1 MNAPGKRLMKDIRRQ
16 DRPAAP
22 PASAAAAAAVG
33 KDAGNSNVMYV
44 WVRSPM
50 TVASRWTPLVQPEE
64 AGGGPT
70 LRPLKTYGG

>member
-1 MNAPGKRLMKDIRRQ
+1 MIGLQRLP
-16 DRPAAP
+16 RPQQP
-22 PASAAAAAAVG
+22 AAAVG

-50 TVASRWTPLVQPEE
+50 TVASRWTPLVRPEE
-64 AGGGPT
+64 AGGGPA